1 MRLLGYSD
9 RWSAQPG
16 ETIRF
21 YVSSQI
27 PRYRADLVRL
37 IHGDENPKGPGFKE
51 TLVPHRIA
59 GEYPGSVQSV
69 HAGSYAVIDPFPALP
84 AFTVQV
90 WVWPTRTEAGVQ
102 GILSRLSAD
111 AESGFGL
118 FVGADGALQ
127 LWLGSPGQPT
137 VRVSSGRALRPR
149 EWTFVAASYD
159 SKMAIVTQ
167 ALLRFEPQRP
177 TETRHESS
185 VSLADISGTDVPFLI
200 GAAWLRA
207 DGSRR
212 FAEHVFNGKIG
223 TPRVFDRALA
233 PAQIGALM
241 SEPADEAL
249 TASAV
254 AAWDLTQEAASTQ
267 VIDIGPNGYHGTT
280 VNRPM
285 RGVTGHNWRGDALHF
300 ADAPDTY
307 NAIYVHDDDVSD
319 AGWEVSHEFT
329 VTGDLASGVY
339 ALRLAAEGAEDHIPF
354 VVRPPTGRPGADIAL
369 VLPTLSY
376 MAYANESVD
385 IGRYVAMAP
394 HVDMS
399 LQPAAYAYLGA
410 NSLKSTY
417 DVHSDGSGVCFSS
430 LLRPVLNFRPKW
442 RKRLIGA
449 PNQFPADLHLV
460 DWLEAKGFA
469 VDVFTDHDLHRE
481 GADLLS
487 SYRVVLTGSHPEYS
501 TLPMLQGL
509 RDYLEGGGRL
519 MYLGGNG
526 FYCVTA
532 LDESGTLVEVR
543 RWGGTRTWEAA
554 PGEWNLSLTGEPGGI
569 WRHRGFAPQAL
580 VGVGFSAQGFDRGTA
595 YVRTPESFDPRVA
608 FIFEGVGSDE
618 IGGVPALILNHGAAG
633 YEVDRAEPG
642 LGTPVNTMVLATSK
656 TFSDSYQFVLEEAG
670 DSNPW
675 SGGLSEPRVRADMA
689 YLEYP
694 NGGAV
699 FSVGSISY
707 CSTLS
712 QNGYDNDISRITE
725 NVLRGF
731 TDG

>member
-1 MRLLGYSD
+1 MKLVGYND

-16 ETIRF
+16 EAVRF
-21 YVSSQI
+21 YVSAEV
-27 PRYRADLVRL
+27 PRYHADLVRL

-51 TLVPHRIA
+51 RLVPHGIA
-59 GEYPGSVQSV
+59 GEYPGSVQAV
-69 HAGSYAVIDPFPALP
+69 HPGSYAVIDPFPALP
-84 AFTVQV
+84 TFTVLA
-90 WVWPTRTEAGVQ
+90 WVWPTLPEAGVQ
-102 GILSRLSAD
+102 GILSRWSAD

-137 VRVSSGRALRPR
+137 VRVSSGQPLRSR
-149 EWTFVAASYD
+149 EWAFVAASYD
-159 SKMAIVTQ
+159 SETAVVTQ
-167 ALLRFEPQRP
+167 ATLRFDPRQSA
-177 TETRHESS
+177 ETRHESS
-185 VSLADISGTDVPFLI
+185 VSLAGVSGTDAPFLL
-200 GAAWLRA
+200 GAGWLKT

-223 TPRVFDRALA
+223 APRVFDRALA

-241 SEPADEAL
+241 TEPADEAL
-249 TASAV
+249 IASAV
-254 AAWDLTQEAASTQ
+254 AAWDLAQEAASTR
-267 VIDIGPNGYHGTT
+267 VVDIGPHGHHGTT
-280 VNRPM
+280 VNRPT
-285 RGVTGHNWRGDALHF
+285 RGVTGHNWRGDTLHF
-300 ADAPDTY
+300 AEAPHTY
-307 NAIYVHDDDVSD
+307 NAIYFHDDDVSD
-319 AGWEVSHEFT
+319 ASWEVSHEFT
-329 VTGDLASGVY
+329 VPADLPSGVY
-339 ALRLAAEGAEDHIPF
+339 ALRLTADGAEDHVPF
-354 VVRPPTGRPGADIAL
+354 VVRPPTGRPSADIAL

-385 IGRYVAMAP
+385 IGRYLALAP

-399 LQPAAYAYLGA
+399 LQSVAYDYLGA

-417 DVHSDGSGVCFSS
+417 DVHSDGSGVCLSS

-449 PNQFPADLHLV
+449 PHQFPADLHLL
-460 DWLEAKGFA
+460 DWLDAKGFA
-469 VDVFTDHDLHRE
+469 VDVLTDHDLHRE

-487 SYRVVLTGSHPEYS
+487 SYKVVLTGSHPEYS
-501 TLPMLQGL
+501 TLRMLQGI
-509 RDYLEGGGRL
+509 RGYLEGGGRL

-526 FYCVTA
+526 FYWVTA
-532 LDESGTLVEVR
+532 LDETGTLVELR
-543 RWGGTRTWEAA
+543 RWGGTRTWDAA
-554 PGEWNLSLTGEPGGI
+554 PGEWNLSLTGETGGI

-595 YVRTPESFDPRVA
+595 YARTPESFDPRVA
-608 FIFEGVGSDE
+608 FIFEGVGGDE
-618 IGGVPALILNHGAAG
+618 FGGLPALILNHGAAG
-633 YEVDRAEPG
+633 YEVDRAEAD
-642 LGTPVNTMVLATSK
+642 LGTPDNAIVLATSK
-656 TFSDSYQFVLEEAG
+656 TFSDSYQLALEEAG

-675 SGGLSEPRVRADMA
+675 TGGLSESRVRADMV

-712 QNGYDNDISRITE
+712 YDGCDNDISRITE
-725 NVLRGF
+725 NVLRAFSAG
-731 TDG
+731 